1 MKRAFV
7 TGVTGYIGGSIAE
20 GLRRQGFSVVG
31 VVRHAADGERV
42 AARGIEPVVGGLEEG
57 ALLARL
63 AREADVTVNT
73 ANSDHRGAAE
83 ALVGALKGT
92 GKTLVHTSGSSIV
105 ADEGQGEA
113 SGRTFEESTP
123 FTPVPAK
130 RARVAI
136 DRLVRDSAREGIRSI
151 VVCPT
156 MIYGSGLGVKR
167 DSAQVP
173 LLIQE
178 SLRREAGVHLG
189 AGLNVWSNVHIE
201 DLVDL
206 YLLVIDKAPPGSF
219 FFAENGEAALKDI
232 ATAISRMQGW
242 EGRTFRWEL
251 PEAIQALGEET
262 ARYALAS
269 NSRVRAV
276 EGRKLGWRPRHGAL
290 LEDIA
295 SGSYREAFG
304 PASR

>member
-20 GLRRQGFSVVG
+20 GLLKQGLSVVG
-31 VVRHAADGERV
+31 IVRRAADGERV
-42 AARGIEPVVGGLEEG
+42 AARGIEPVVGGLEDG

-63 AREADVTVNT
+63 AREADVTINT
-73 ANSDHRGAAE
+73 ADSDHRGAIE

-105 ADEGQGEA
+105 ADEALGEA
-113 SGRTFEESTP
+113 SGRAFEESTP
-123 FTPVPAK
+123 FTPVPLK
-130 RARVAI
+130 RSRVAI
-136 DRLVRDSAREGIRSI
+136 DQLVRDSAREGIRSI

-167 DSAQVP
+167 DSVQVP
-173 LLIQE
+173 VLIQE
-178 SLRREAGVHLG
+178 SLRRQAGVHLG

-201 DLVDL
+201 DLVEL
-206 YLLVIDKAPPGSF
+206 YQLVIDKAEPGSF

-242 EGRTFRWEL
+242 EGKTFRWEL
-251 PEAIQALGEET
+251 PDAIQALGEDM
-262 ARYALAS
+262 AKYALAS

-276 EGRKLGWRPRHGAL
+276 EGKKLGWRPRHTSL
-290 LEDIA
+290 LQDIE